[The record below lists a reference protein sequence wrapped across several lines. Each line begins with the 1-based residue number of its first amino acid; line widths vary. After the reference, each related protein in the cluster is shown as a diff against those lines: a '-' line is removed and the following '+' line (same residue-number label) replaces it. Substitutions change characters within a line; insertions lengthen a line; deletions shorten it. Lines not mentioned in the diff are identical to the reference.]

1 MSVELEGILETLTY
15 RNEQTGYSVARLQVA
30 GLPGQVT
37 VVGTLHDPVVGQT
50 LQLSGEWQDHPR
62 YGRQFRIESSR
73 SVSPATAEG
82 IERYLG
88 SGLVKGIGSE
98 LARRIVAR
106 FGTDALR
113 VLDEEPKRLAEVP
126 GIGPSRLAA
135 LGEAW
140 KAQRGLR
147 EVMLF
152 LQSHDIG
159 TANAWRIYR
168 QYGPESVARIREN
181 PYRLAEEV
189 YGIGFRTAD
198 RVAASLGLATDSPAR
213 CQAGLLFALGQA
225 EGHTCLPQGELL
237 ERSAALL
244 ELPEERL
251 QDPLSELAASG
262 RVVLEEGFAYLPVLH
277 ASESGIAMLLRR
289 LALAPRAPLS
299 ADPEKDIAR
308 AQADLGLAL
317 DPPQAEAL
325 AAALREKVLVLT
337 GGPGTGKTTILRALV
352 AALSGRRVLLA
363 APTGRAAKRLQES
376 SGLEARTIHRL
387 LEYDRRTGGFRK
399 GPSEPLDCDLLV
411 VDEASMVDTVLMH
424 QLLRAL
430 PDAAG
435 LLLVGDA
442 DQLPSVGPGNVLR
455 DVIAS
460 GRIPVREL
468 TQIFRQAASS
478 RIVTNAHRIRAGRM
492 PEAGGQDFYFIEQES
507 PEKAAR
513 IILQLVTER
522 IPRRFGLDPLEDIQ
536 VLSPMHKGEVG
547 VENLNALLQA
557 ALNPGAAALRR
568 GARKL
573 CAGDKVLQL
582 RNDYEKEVF
591 NGDIGRIRSL
601 DPESQ
606 EAEIVFDGRPVR
618 YEPAELDEISLAYAV
633 SVHKAQG
640 GEFPAV
646 ILPVMTQHYVLLQ
659 RNLLYTGVTRGRRL
673 VVLVGTR
680 RALHIALSRAG
691 AGSRYT
697 GLTRRLQAGQ

>member
-1 MSVELEGILETLTY
+1 MSVELEGTLETLTY

-50 LQLSGEWQDHPR
+50 LQLSGEWQNHPR
-62 YGRQFRIESSR
+62 YGRQFRIETSR
-73 SVSPATAEG
+73 SSSPATSEG

-88 SGLVKGIGSE
+88 SGLIKGIGPE

-113 VLDEEPKRLAEVP
+113 VLDEEPRRLAEVP

-135 LGEAW
+135 LNEAW

-168 QYGPESVARIREN
+168 QYGAEAVQRIREN

-198 RVAASLGLATDSPAR
+198 RVAASLGLARDSPAR

-225 EGHTCLPQGELL
+225 EGHTCLPEGELL
-237 ERSAALL
+237 KRAAALL

-251 QDPLSELAASG
+251 AEGLRELAASG
-262 RVVLEEGFAYLPVLH
+262 RVVVEEAGVYLPALH
-277 ASESGIAMLLRR
+277 AAEAGIALLLRR
-289 LALAPRAPLS
+289 LASAPRAALS
-299 ADPEKDIAR
+299 SDPEKDIAR
-308 AQADLGLAL
+308 AQTRLELTL

-352 AALSGRRVLLA
+352 AALSGKRVLLA
-363 APTGRAAKRLQES
+363 APTGRAAKRLEES

-399 GPSEPLDCDLLV
+399 GPSEPLDCDLLI
-411 VDEASMVDTVLMH
+411 VDETSMVDTLLMY

-430 PDAAG
+430 PAGAG

-455 DVIAS
+455 DIIAS
-460 GRIPVREL
+460 GKVAVREL
-468 TQIFRQAASS
+468 THIFRQAAAS

-492 PEAGGQDFYFIEQES
+492 PEADGEDFYFIEQES
-507 PEKAAR
+507 PQKAAE

-522 IPRRFGLDPLEDIQ
+522 IPRRFGLNPLEDIQ

-547 VENLNALLQA
+547 VENLNRLLQA
-557 ALNPGAAALRR
+557 ALNPGAAGLQRGPRR
-568 GARKL
+568 L
-573 CAGDKVLQL
+573 CVGDRVLQL
-582 RNDYEKEVF
+582 RNDYEKEIF

-601 DPESQ
+601 DPDSQ
-606 EAEIVFDGRPVR
+606 EAEILFDGRPVR
-618 YEPAELDEISLAYAV
+618 YEPAELDEVALAYAV

-646 ILPVMTQHYVLLQ
+646 VVPVMTQHYVLLQ
-659 RNLLYTGVTRGRRL
+659 RNLLYTAVTRGRRL

-680 RALHIALSRAG
+680 RALHIALSKAG
-691 AGSRYT
+691 AGARFT
-697 GLTRRLQAGQ
+697 GLTRRLQAEE

>member
-1 MSVELEGILETLTY
+1 MELEGTLETLTY
-15 RNEQTGYSVARLQVA
+15 RNEQTGYSVARLQVP
-30 GLPGQVT
+30 GQSGQVT

-50 LQLSGEWQDHPR
+50 LQLTGDWQNHPR
-62 YGRQFRIESSR
+62 YGRQFHIEASR

-88 SGLVKGIGSE
+88 SGMVKGIGPE

-106 FGTDALR
+106 FGTDSLR
-113 VLDEEPKRLAEVP
+113 VLDEEPKLLSAVP

-168 QYGPESVARIREN
+168 RYGAKSIERIREN

-198 RVAASLGLATDSPAR
+198 RVAASLGLARDAPAR
-213 CQAGLLFALGQA
+213 LQAGLLFALGGA
-225 EGHTCLPQGELL
+225 EGHTCLPTDELA
-237 ERSAALL
+237 RRAAVLL

-251 QDPLSELAASG
+251 AEGLRELAAAG
-262 RVVLEEGFAYLPVLH
+262 RVVLEGACVYLPALH
-277 ASESGIAMLLRR
+277 AAEAGIALLLHR
-289 LALAPRAPLS
+289 LAAAPRTAL
-299 ADPEKDIAR
+299 AAEPEKDIAR
-308 AQADLGLAL
+308 AQGNLDLTL

-325 AAALREKVLVLT
+325 AAALREKVLILT
-337 GGPGTGKTTILRALV
+337 GGPGTGKTTILRTLV

-363 APTGRAAKRLQES
+363 APTGRAAKRLEES
-376 SGLEARTIHRL
+376 SGREAKTIHRL
-387 LEYDRRTGGFRK
+387 LEFDWRTGGFRK
-399 GPSEPLDCDLLV
+399 GPAEPLGCDLLI
-411 VDEASMVDTVLMH
+411 VDEASMVDTVLMY

-430 PDAAG
+430 PPAAG

-455 DVIAS
+455 DLIAS
-460 GRIPVREL
+460 GRLPVREL
-468 TQIFRQAASS
+468 THIYRQAAASL
-478 RIVTNAHRIRAGRM
+478 IVTNAHRIRAGRM
-492 PEAGGQDFYFIEQES
+492 PEGDGEDFYFIEQDS
-507 PEKAAR
+507 PAKAAE

-522 IPRRFGLDPLEDIQ
+522 IPRRFGLDPRADIQ

-547 VENLNALLQA
+547 VQNLNRLLQG
-557 ALNPGAAALRR
+557 ALNPGAEGLQR
-568 GARKL
+568 GPWRL
-573 CAGDKVLQL
+573 STGDRVLQL

-591 NGDIGRIRSL
+591 NGDIGRISHL
-601 DPESQ
+601 DAGQAVIE
-606 EAEIVFDGRPVR
+606 FDGRPVR
-618 YEPAELDEISLAYAV
+618 YELEELDEIALAYAV
-633 SVHKAQG
+633 SVHKSQG

-646 ILPVMTQHYVLLQ
+646 VLPVMTQHYVLLQ
-659 RNLLYTGVTRGRRL
+659 RNLLYTAVTRGRRL

-680 RALHIALSRAG
+680 RALHIALSKAG
-691 AGSRYT
+691 AGSRFT
-697 GLTRRLQAGQ
+697 GLARRLKEQV